1 MKSASLAAAQLR
13 QRRTATNVSARQ
25 DIVHEARELGLNL
38 SRVFENALQG
48 AIREERRRR
57 WIEENRD
64 AIHAYNARVDDRGV
78 FSDAWRTAATT

>member
-1 MKSASLAAAQLR
+1 MKSASPAPAPVP

-25 DIVHEARELGLNL
+25 DIVREARELGLNL
-38 SRVFENALQG
+38 SRVFETALQE

-64 AIHAYNARVDDRGV
+64 AIDAYNARVDERGV
-78 FSDAWRTAATT
+78 FSDAWRKF